1 MASSSAAWPS
11 ALAIRCTRASPTTRA
26 VSSCPRPSWT
36 TPCRSPPTFHRSTAS
51 TRRSGRLP
59 IRWACVVSASAATPA
74 SAAPSRTRCATLSG
88 APTCRSRHSR
98 SRRRESSPLPA
109 RLTHA
114 RAHRPM
120 TLLTPWL
127 GRLVL
132 IALALFP
139 AAASAFA
146 ADEQL
151 AGDEQAA
158 WAALAGGGHIAL
170 IRHGN
175 APPGFGGDPPGFR
188 IDDCKTQR
196 NLDDKGRAQGKALGD
211 AFRSHGVSVDRIL
224 SSLVCRCMDTASL
237 MAVGNVESS
246 WALVPDR
253 DPSRPRFRELKEIVS
268 NWRGPGTLVL
278 VSHGFTIEPLTGIMP
293 DQAEV
298 LVLRPTPGIG
308 NGASVVGRIPAPR

>member
-1 MASSSAAWPS
+1 MAS
-11 ALAIRCTRASPTTRA
+11 LK
-26 VSSCPRPSWT
+26 
-36 TPCRSPPTFHRSTAS
+36 
-51 TRRSGRLP
+51 
-59 IRWACVVSASAATPA
+59 
-74 SAAPSRTRCATLSG
+74 
-88 APTCRSRHSR
+88 
-98 SRRRESSPLPA
+98 
-109 RLTHA
+109 
-114 RAHRPM
+114 
-120 TLLTPWL
+120 PWL
-127 GRLVL
+127 GRLAL

-139 AAASAFA
+139 AAGSALA
-146 ADEQL
+146 ADEQQP
-151 AGDEQAA
+151 GDEQQA

-298 LVLRPTPGIG
+298 VVLRPTPGIG